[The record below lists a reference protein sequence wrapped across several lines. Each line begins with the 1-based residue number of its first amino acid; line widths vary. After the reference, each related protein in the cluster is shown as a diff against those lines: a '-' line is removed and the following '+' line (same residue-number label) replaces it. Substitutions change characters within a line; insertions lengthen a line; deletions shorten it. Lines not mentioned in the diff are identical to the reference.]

1 MLSWFESNLTPAHQQ
16 QLYNCPAALLR
27 ERRKYG
33 GTDRNS
39 SKNKKIHRAKT
50 NMRSKSRSSPR
61 LSRGELRLLSNFVNK
76 PWWSKITP
84 KHLAS
89 LHCSIS
95 VIANLRALPLE
106 SEVGLYAAWP
116 TQLSKSRNAR
126 CLWPPISDSP
136 KILRLEIFYNE
147 IWYEKK
153 RWTYSPASD

>member
-39 SKNKKIHRAKT
+39 SKNKKDHRAKT
-50 NMRSKSRSSPR
+50 NIRLQSRSSSR

-76 PWWSKITP
+76 PRWSKITP

-95 VIANLRALPLE
+95 VIANLREPPLE
-106 SEVGLYAAWP
+106 SEVGDHVQQGQHSSPRAEMPAACDL
-116 TQLSKSRNAR
+116 QSQ
-126 CLWPPISDSP
+126 
-136 KILRLEIFYNE
+136 ILQNSEIGDFL
-147 IWYEKK
+147 
-153 RWTYSPASD
+153 